1 MGVLILECIKMDKKI
16 LVLLKENFLSK
27 DYKKVISWT
36 RAKELQKKKSLNYA
50 FACRGTRLSMS
61 YEKDIFA
68 VFAYE
73 FELSLNRWFLVK
85 SFACAHGEIIYSVN
99 CEI

>member
-1 MGVLILECIKMDKKI
+1 MDKKI

-50 FACRGTRLSMS
+50 FAC
-61 YEKDIFA
+61 
-68 VFAYE
+68 
-73 FELSLNRWFLVK
+73 
-85 SFACAHGEIIYSVN
+85 
-99 CEI
+99 